1 MEFLRS
7 PRNWVSGL
15 GVAVL
20 ALAVPHFV
28 DDFLY
33 GMPAEFG
40 LTNPQA
46 QILGGLFF
54 GASAGV
60 LVLAAR
66 GRRAGYFGT
75 LVLGALLSAAAALKH
90 FPLMAALGPYW
101 GGALSEGAILG
112 LFVSG
117 VALAGAS
124 VAALRSR

>member
-20 ALAVPHFV
+20 AFAVPHFV

-33 GMPAEFG
+33 RMPAEFG

-54 GASAGV
+54 GASAGFWCWRH
-60 LVLAAR
+60 AAGGPVTS
-66 GRRAGYFGT
+66 GR
-75 LVLGALLSAAAALKH
+75 SC
-90 FPLMAALGPYW
+90 
-101 GGALSEGAILG
+101 
-112 LFVSG
+112 SG
-117 VALAGAS
+117 
-124 VAALRSR
+124 RFCPPPQP